1 MLLENKSSKLKQGM
15 HEDAT
20 SSYYKDT
27 SKLIETVCNKKAE
40 VVESD
45 RRVALGV
52 QCMVKPR
59 KCTNIQI
66 HTYQVH
72 GLNRRKERPLVQY
85 PEELLELLVCYFTV
99 ILDYFSLRYD

>member
-1 MLLENKSSKLKQGM
+1 MSNFPLFPHESYAVLLENKSSKLKQGM

-27 SKLIETVCNKKAE
+27 SKLIETVCNKKGK

-52 QCMVKPR
+52 QCMVSQE
-59 KCTNIQI
+59 NAQI
-66 HTYQVH
+66 SKST
-72 GLNRRKERPLVQY
+72 LTK
-85 PEELLELLVCYFTV
+85 FMA
-99 ILDYFSLRYD
+99 